1 MIALLLF
8 FVRGSVCLVAVW
20 HFVVSFDFGGG
31 FACCFAMGGLVLADK
46 ALVASRLRQK
56 GIRIL
61 FVTS

>member
-1 MIALLLF
+1 M
-8 FVRGSVCLVAVW
+8 RGSVCLVAVW

-31 FACCFAMGGLVLADK
+31 FAFCFAMGGLVWADK